1 MSASSKPHPGGSNSI
16 VVSRAVFLKSEDIVG
31 AFFIKSE
38 GLVGPCLLAANPTQ
52 AVLTISFLL
61 LLCTFKSEDIVG
73 SCILAAN
80 PTQAVLTISVF
91 VWLYIVKS

>member
-16 VVSRAVFLKSEDIVG
+16 VVSWAVFLTSEDIVG

-38 GLVGPCLLAANPTQ
+38 GIVGPCLLAANPTQ

-73 SCILAAN
+73 SCLLAAN
-80 PTQAVLTISVF
+80 PTLAVLNNINFRWAV
-91 VWLYIVKS
+91 YC